1 MVTLFAYFIDGR
13 GAGPPPSSSL
23 RLTVVAP
30 SISEELRSM
39 CRVAPLVAFGMLCG
53 GTEDESIQKLPVM
66 GKTKYKEEKRCGMWK
81 KASIETEGV
90 RGKE

>member
-1 MVTLFAYFIDGR
+1 MERRSVFDFASMVTLFAYFIDGR

-53 GTEDESIQKLPVM
+53 GTEDESIPQLPVH
-66 GKTKYKEEKRCGMWK
+66 EED
-81 KASIETEGV
+81 EV
-90 RGKE
+90 